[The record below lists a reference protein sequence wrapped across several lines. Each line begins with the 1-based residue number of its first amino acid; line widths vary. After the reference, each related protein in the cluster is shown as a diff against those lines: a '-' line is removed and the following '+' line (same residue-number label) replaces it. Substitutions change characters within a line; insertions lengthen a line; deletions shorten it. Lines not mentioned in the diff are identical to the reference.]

1 MKYPLLESFG
11 DPTNRLT
18 AEKLDAQDELAGFR
32 DEFFFGDPT
41 LCYLDGN
48 SLGRM
53 PKATVNKVTEFL
65 KSEWATELVDGWSHW
80 IDEAQPTG
88 DLLGR
93 ATLGAA
99 AGQVLVCD
107 TTSVNFYQLCMA
119 AIRARPDR
127 KTVIIDA
134 ANFPTDRFI
143 LQGIADQLGLKLI
156 TLDNDKS
163 GGPGSVA
170 VESDNELIT
179 TEILRPFLSDDVAL
193 VTLQVVNYRSGA
205 RQDVRAITDLVRS
218 FGALV
223 VWDASHAGGSVEL
236 NFDADG
242 VDLAVG
248 CTYKYGN
255 SGPGA
260 PAWLYVR
267 KELQGALRVPIQGWF
282 AQDDQ
287 FAMGPDFEPNP
298 GIRGFQ
304 IASPSIIGLRSVSTA
319 YEIIE
324 RAGISKIA
332 QKAALGTELMIALY
346 DSWLAPLGFSLL
358 TPRAAARR
366 GGHITVGHPE
376 AKRIASALRKYANV
390 VPDYRVP
397 NSIRLAI
404 SPLPTSYCEVWDGFE
419 RIRDSVA
426 RKDYEKIQSEGSRVT

>member
-1 MKYPLLESFG
+1 MNYASLESYG
-11 DPTNRLT
+11 DPTERLT
-18 AEKLDAQDELAGFR
+18 AEKLDNQDELSKYR
-32 DEFFFGDPT
+32 DEFFFSDPE

-53 PKATVNKVTEFL
+53 PKATVSKITEFL
-65 KSEWATELVDGWSHW
+65 ETEWATELVDGWSHW
-80 IDEAQPTG
+80 IDEAQPAG

-93 ATLGAA
+93 ASLGAA

-127 KTVIIDA
+127 NTVIIDA

-156 TLDNDKS
+156 TLDNDGS
-163 GGPGSVA
+163 GGPGAVA
-170 VESDNELIT
+170 VESENELIT
-179 TEILRPFLSDDVAL
+179 PDALRPFLSDDVAL

-205 RQDVRAITDLVRS
+205 RQDVRAITELVRS
-218 FGALV
+218 FGGLV
-223 VWDASHAGGSVEL
+223 VWDASHAGASVEL
-236 NFDADG
+236 NFDSDG

-267 KELQGALRVPIQGWF
+267 KELQDKLRVPIQGWF

-287 FAMGPDFEPNP
+287 FAMGAIFEPNRS
-298 GIRGFQ
+298 IRGFQ
-304 IASPSIIGLRSVSTA
+304 IASPSIIGIRSVTTS

-324 RAGISKIA
+324 RAGMAKIA
-332 QKAALGTELMIALY
+332 QKAAIGTELMIALY
-346 DSWLAPLGFSLL
+346 DAWLAPLGFSLL
-358 TPRAAARR
+358 TPRDPNRR

-376 AKRIASALRKYANV
+376 AKRIAAALRKYANV

-419 RIRDSVA
+419 RIRDSVV